1 MAQGSFWGIDD
12 PVQRLRGGLDE
23 IRCHA
28 HTSGSPR
35 RLIFFLFTFFYQ
47 QQCFFPKGLIVLL
60 FCTETHTKSYCVFNK
75 RVETFCNKLSVARLS
90 LSIPPLERKR
100 KKEKEK
106 KSPPRFCL
114 FRNYQMP
121 PPPSPSSSPLRDP
134 PTRDGGGISC
144 LYVNAYFLMFKFGGG
159 TLLACRL

>member
-90 LSIPPLERKR
+90 LSIPPPGEKKR
-100 KKEKEK
+100 KKK
-106 KSPPRFCL
+106 KKKAPRVSVFFATIKCRRL
-114 FRNYQMP
+114 LRHPRRPCATP
-121 PPPSPSSSPLRDP
+121 PPATAAESRVY
-134 PTRDGGGISC
+134 T
-144 LYVNAYFLMFKFGGG
+144 
-159 TLLACRL
+159 